1 MSRHYDGRC
10 PPNVEFHRA
19 VTGLPDA
26 ADHEL
31 TFFAG
36 AQGAMWQHSSTS
48 VIIVSKDDAL
58 ENTAQVLKSC
68 ADAQSPPGHGP
79 RCPDLVRPDR
89 VICCSD

>member
-36 AQGAMWQHSSTS
+36 AQGVMWQHSSTS

-58 ENTAQVLKSC
+58 ENTAQVLKSF
-68 ADAQSPPGHGP
+68 ADAQSQPGH
-79 RCPDLVRPDR
+79 CPDV